1 MNRLSQRSRLCTRL
15 AGAALLAPAFAVI
28 GAPVGVLESAVAA
41 SSGPAASAPGATP
54 NCVSGPVL
62 FSDDFSNPAS
72 GWPVTS
78 NGNGRTAYENGTFL
92 VAASPSVQGGL
103 FVTHPNQYGDFC
115 AEVDAWLDPPTA
127 GASPRLAFRVHGDT
141 TDGYL
146 FVVVPDTRQYSLMRQ
161 QGGQVSTIVGPTTSP
176 AINPGGAVNRLGV
189 QATGAQIVV
198 SINGVAAPPVT
209 DPTFQQGRLGL
220 GAGHGA
226 GGAADARF
234 DNLEVRG

>member
-1 MNRLSQRSRLCTRL
+1 MKRLNQRLWLCTRL
-15 AGAALLAPAFAVI
+15 AGAALLAPALAFI
-28 GAPVGVLESAVAA
+28 GAPVGLLESAVAA
-41 SSGPAASAPGATP
+41 SSGPAISALAAAPD
-54 NCVSGPVL
+54 CVSGPVL

-92 VAASPSVQGGL
+92 VAALPSVQGGF

-127 GASPRLAFRVHGDT
+127 GASPRLAFRVQANT

-146 FVVVPDTRQYSLMRQ
+146 FLVVPDTRQYSLTRQ

-189 QATGAQIVV
+189 LATGAQIVL
-198 SINGVAAPPVT
+198 SINDVAAPPVT
-209 DPTFQQGRLGL
+209 DSTFQQGRLGL